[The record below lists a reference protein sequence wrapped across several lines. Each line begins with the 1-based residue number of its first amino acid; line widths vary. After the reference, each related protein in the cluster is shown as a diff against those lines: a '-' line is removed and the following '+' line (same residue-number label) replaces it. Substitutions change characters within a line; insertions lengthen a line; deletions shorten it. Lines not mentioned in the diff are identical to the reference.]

1 MVLEGGVVV
10 PENTF
15 KTVDEQNPEQ
25 AEPYKCD
32 TCLSCKSVMEG
43 DVVMCLQR
51 GSKLRNLE

>member
-32 TCLSCKSVMEG
+32 TCLSCKKCDGGRCGYVFTARFEAAES
-43 DVVMCLQR
+43 
-51 GSKLRNLE
+51 